1 MSSNEDTVS
10 AADVAAS
17 AYRQA
22 SRLRA
27 LVAEAEQQSADRDA
41 DRVAFLA
48 RRWRGGRQAINR

>member
-1 MSSNEDTVS
+1 MSSNDETLG
-10 AADVAAS
+10 AAAVAAS

-41 DRVAFLA
+41 ERVASLA
-48 RRWRGGRQAINR
+48 RRWRGGPQAINR